1 MDFSANYDDKGR
13 LDVLND
19 PEIFKLY
26 QSNQRSYFDAVSILP
41 LLVMCYSAA
50 LTRFNFQFVG
60 NSGPLFSTAFFFFIL
75 CSVIL
80 LPHLIARVSV
90 AYTPKEKQVGLYYR
104 ICNSWLLLSYWAN
117 IEDVLVVNGTFMVGF
132 YLLARVWAGEC
143 DSLSNAWESQR
154 CNPYASAK
162 SIPGDQVMLLY
173 LVPLMAQ
180 SIIRGVSIQALFLS
194 WAANITFVIIATA
207 HVGGYLELWTIM
219 YSIIFVNIS
228 YVIERLMRISFVQSR
243 ATIAAVQLS
252 SKVALDL
259 LELSNENDRKL
270 KAKEMNQL
278 RSLMGNVA
286 HDLKTPLHSIEA
298 DLEVLNIFMSR
309 ISDDALDLA
318 NILVESEF
326 PGEKFQAG
334 SVFHSLNATCKFMS
348 MAINRSQ
355 DFMKASNNIA
365 LVPLMETF
373 DIKSAIMMSVN
384 CINHYQSSRL
394 INVHPICEEICPYL
408 ISDKYWLSENTLCLL
423 SNAIKYSD
431 SGDINVCVKLVKV
444 PLFELEGIYI
454 KDEHGV
460 NHGPIAIDVLSQTD
474 ISVSNSPI
482 HQSRSMIMLTVEDG
496 GVGITDEARKNLFQ
510 PFKQAQRMA
519 GGTGLGLYSLSKRVE
534 ALGGSNGVSDRTD
547 GRQGTMFWFT
557 FPYRPDEVARL
568 DVISDLTCGLDS
580 SSPLSIEPPRHKSIL
595 VVDDSPSIL
604 KVTKRLLNMKG
615 HMVETAANGFIGL
628 KMLKEAFIS
637 QQYDMVLT
645 DLQMPVMDGIEATR
659 RYREFEEAENQNHLT
674 DGDTGVQKKRRKTLL
689 IVGMSANSDNQSK
702 QEALDSGM
710 DYFISKPFSYKD
722 LKPIL
727 LSTQSRFF
735 PTSLSNSRE
744 IGPVIGISQ
753 CRGT

>member
-444 PLFELEGIYI
+444 PLFELEGIDI

-460 NHGPIAIDVLSQTD
+460 NHGPIAIDVLPQTD
-474 ISVSNSPI
+474 ISVTSSPI

-547 GRQGTMFWFT
+547 GRQGSMFWFT
-557 FPYRPDEVARL
+557 FPYRPDEIAGL
-568 DVISDLTCGLDS
+568 DVKGEGIMASEQINPDV
-580 SSPLSIEPPRHKSIL
+580 EAVKPRVIL
-595 VVDDSPSIL
+595 LIDDAMSIL
-604 KVTKRLLNMKG
+604 KVTSRLLSMNG
-615 HMVETAANGFIGL
+615 HSVKTAANGSIGL
-628 KMLKEAFIS
+628 NILKEIFIN
-637 QQYDMVLT
+637 QEFDMVLT

-659 RYREFEEAENQNHLT
+659 RYREFEEEENE
-674 DGDTGVQKKRRKTLL
+674 KRSRLPGHIKAFKRLL
-689 IVGMSANSDNQSK
+689 IVGMSANSDDQSR
-702 QEALDSGM
+702 QEALESGM
-710 DYFISKPFSYKD
+710 DYFLSKPFSYKE
-722 LKPIL
+722 LRTIL
-727 LSTQSRFF
+727 EASD
-735 PTSLSNSRE
+735 
-744 IGPVIGISQ
+744 
-753 CRGT
+753 